1 MDKVELKG
9 CLRSQSLI
17 TIGTKKSQPSTF
29 QTSLQ
34 SQQLPL
40 INFQEE
46 LMIISDLNHIES
58 VESSQ
63 IIGGH
68 YKRGKYRDKDRDK
81 DRYKDRYKG
90 KYKYKY
96 YDC

>member
-1 MDKVELKG
+1 
-9 CLRSQSLI
+9 
-17 TIGTKKSQPSTF
+17 
-29 QTSLQ
+29 
-34 SQQLPL
+34 
-40 INFQEE
+40 
-46 LMIISDLNHIES
+46 MIISDLNHIES